1 MKQTCDL
8 CKFFELFLWLGKV
21 LEVDVNLIRV

>member
-8 CKFFELFLWLGKV
+8 YKFFELFLWLGKV
-21 LEVDVNLIRV
+21 LEIDVNLIRV

>member
-8 CKFFELFLWLGKV
+8 CKFFELFLWLRKV
-21 LEVDVNLIRV
+21 LEIDVNLIRV